1 MIEYDVSKSA
11 GTCCV
16 TGRAI
21 NEDEVFY
28 SALIETSEGFERR
41 DYTEQAW
48 QGPPEGALCFFKTRM
63 PKKQEA
69 RRTFVDDDV
78 LINFFQR
85 LEGADDP
92 SKLRFRFVLSLILL
106 RKRLLKYER
115 TLREEGGEYWKMRLM
130 REKSSHKVY
139 NPVLSDEEIQ
149 DLTSQLGSI
158 LAGYVPEDDAEDGD
172 TSVDASTTADESA
185 DERQGDE

>member
-69 RRTFVDDDV
+69 RRTFVDDDL
-78 LINFFQR
+78 LINN
-85 LEGADDP
+85 P
-92 SKLRFRFVLSLILL
+92 SKNGRVSYILPAARRGRRSVKASVSLC
-106 RKRLLKYER
+106 
-115 TLREEGGEYWKMRLM
+115 
-130 REKSSHKVY
+130 
-139 NPVLSDEEIQ
+139 PV
-149 DLTSQLGSI
+149 
-158 LAGYVPEDDAEDGD
+158 
-172 TSVDASTTADESA
+172 ADPA
-185 DERQGDE
+185 A